1 MKIYSEETM
10 KTNLFDE
17 DDLSQIHDSFN
28 IIMKELTVVKSI
40 LKKHGIN
47 INYDNDFI
55 RLMKPFLS
63 K

>member
-1 MKIYSEETM
+1 M